1 MHHHELEPNVVD
13 VTKNVTRKS
22 FIFDHLN
29 SDIKEIIANISFF
42 IQGWKNEEKF
52 KLYILLFFT
61 HKSR

>member
-29 SDIKEIIANISFF
+29 SDIKENIAKKSSRDTFTTSNLCRIICCV
-42 IQGWKNEEKF
+42 
-52 KLYILLFFT
+52 
-61 HKSR
+61 

>member
-29 SDIKEIIANISFF
+29 SDIKENIANKSSR
-42 IQGWKNEEKF
+42 EE
-52 KLYILLFFT
+52 ILL
-61 HKSR
+61 